1 MKNALDQAYLDRGGF
16 TGKDVYSDHLT
27 AIIDELSK
35 DAEIKR
41 MTKQIRDIEN
51 NNTKISQH
59 II

>member
-35 DAEIKR
+35 DARNKEDDK
-41 MTKQIRDIEN
+41 TD
-51 NNTKISQH
+51 S
-59 II
+59 